1 MAGETEHSSTATRL
15 ASAAPEH
22 DARPPIVDVDAAT
35 FERVVVE
42 GSKERPV
49 VVDFWADWCAPC
61 RMLAPVL
68 ERAVLERGG
77 RVLLAKVD
85 VDRNPTLA
93 ARYGVRGIPAVKAF
107 RDGRV
112 VAEFTGAQ
120 PPAQVAAF
128 LDSLLPSEADELAA
142 IAARER
148 DEAKLERA
156 LELDPRNPVARRELA
171 RLRIEQGRL
180 EEAAALLREVSGDFV
195 ADGLAARV
203 ELLQAGDQQLVK
215 RLRSALSL
223 LAEGRTREA
232 LEALEALLRDTA
244 DPVARDRLR
253 RVIVGVFN
261 EVGQTHPLATE
272 FRRRLASLLS

>member
-1 MAGETEHSSTATRL
+1 MAGESQRSGTSTRL

-22 DARPPIVDVDAAT
+22 DTRHPIVDVDAAT
-35 FERVVVE
+35 FEQVVVE

-107 RDGRV
+107 RDGRI

-128 LDSLLPSEADELAA
+128 LDSLLPSEAEELAA
-142 IAARER
+142 VAARER

-171 RLRIEQGRL
+171 RLRIDQGRL
-180 EEAAALLREVSGDFV
+180 EEAAALLREIGGDFV

-203 ELLQAGDQQLVK
+203 ELLQTADQQLVK
-215 RLRSALSL
+215 RLRSALAL
-223 LAEGRTREA
+223 LAEGRTREG
-232 LEALEALLRDTA
+232 LEALEALLRDSA
-244 DPVARDRLR
+244 DPATRDRLR

-261 EVGQTHPLATE
+261 ELGQTHPLATE
-272 FRRRLASLLS
+272 FRRRLASVLN